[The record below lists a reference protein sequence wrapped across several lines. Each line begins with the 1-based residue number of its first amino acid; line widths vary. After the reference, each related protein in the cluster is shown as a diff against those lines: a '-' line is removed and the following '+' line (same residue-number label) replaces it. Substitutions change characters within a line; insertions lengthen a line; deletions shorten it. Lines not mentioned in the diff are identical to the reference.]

1 MEDLVKVDREKK
13 KQTIKLC
20 IAVAVFIII
29 ILLVVISMIRY
40 EVEGDKN
47 MPFNL
52 SKIIVVSTAE
62 GTETEGDKKWNFDVY
77 QNNDVYIYFDRNEN
91 YKGEDKVIKSLKI
104 ENITITKAPTK
115 GEVKAYMPNSVEG
128 RLFSY
133 QDEYIIQEGKLEYK
147 GAEESNPQTLEIGT
161 NGGSA
166 LIRFC
171 NTGLGEYSSDGD
183 DEIVHDGTLLEKVD
197 VSNEEVQFDVAF
209 DLVITVDNCSYR
221 ANVTLQMPCG
231 NIVEE
236 GTCSIE
242 KTDMS
247 DVIFKRE

>member
-1 MEDLVKVDREKK
+1 MDKEKK

-20 IAVAVFIII
+20 VAIVILAII
-29 ILLVVISMIRY
+29 ILLVAVIMIRY
-40 EVEGDKN
+40 NVEGDKN

-52 SKIIVVSTAE
+52 SKIIIVSTAE
-62 GTETEGDKKWNFDVY
+62 GTETEGEEKWNFDVY
-77 QNNDVYIYFDRNEN
+77 QNNDIYIYIDKNEE
-91 YKGEDKVIKSLKI
+91 YMGEEKILKSLRI
-104 ENITITKAPTK
+104 ENINITKSPLK

-128 RLFSY
+128 RIFSY
-133 QDEYIIQEGKLEYK
+133 DDEYIIDGSLEYK
-147 GAEESNPQTLEIGT
+147 GAEESNTQTLEIGS

-171 NTGLGEYSSDGD
+171 NTGLGEYSSDSD
-183 DEIVHDGTLLEKVD
+183 DEIIHDGTLLSKID
-197 VSNEEVQFDVAF
+197 VSNEDTQFEVTF

-221 ANVTLQMPCG
+221 ANIALQFPCG
-231 NIVEE
+231 NILEE
-236 GTCSIE
+236 GTCSLE